1 MALCQQATLS
11 ILTWKAPDTLARTL
25 QSLEPLH
32 GLFHER
38 IVICQESD
46 QREIDLAERYGYRPV
61 AIPRNVGIQ
70 EGLALAVEN
79 SATELVLVLE
89 NDCNYIGG
97 ESGKARLETCLALFE
112 AHHMDVARLGELPP
126 TPRRKYVRCWGS
138 RLPPRRTLVGML
150 RWKEADSCKAEAIS
164 FAGFNSKDVPEIVE
178 VADHLY
184 LTSSSH
190 IGWKNRAFL
199 VRKDFFLGRL
209 LPFARSNPTSRLVN
223 GLPDLEHA
231 INSPKNRNWWRDSHF
246 RIGIVKPGLFAHK
259 RYDRPDLDEKWST
272 GGTVESQGR

>member
-1 MALCQQATLS
+1 MALFQQVTLS
-11 ILTWKAPDTLARTL
+11 ILTWKAPDTLVRTL

-32 GLFHER
+32 ELFQER
-38 IVICQESD
+38 IVICQEGD
-46 QREIDLAERYGYRPV
+46 QCEIDLAERYGYRPV
-61 AIPRNVGIQ
+61 AIPCNVGIQ

-79 SATELVLVLE
+79 AATELVLVLE

-97 ESGKARLETCLALFE
+97 QSGKARLQTCLAMFE

-126 TPRRKYVRCWGS
+126 TPRKKYVKCWGR
-138 RLPPRRTLVGML
+138 RLPPRRTLFGML
-150 RWKEADSCKAEAIS
+150 RWNEADSCKAEAIS
-164 FAGFNSKDVPEIVE
+164 LAGFKSKDVPELE
-178 VADHLY
+178 GVADHLF
-184 LTSSSH
+184 LTSSRH

-199 VRKDFFLGRL
+199 VRKDFFLGQL

-231 INSPKNRNWWRDSHF
+231 INSPKNRNWWRTSDF
-246 RIGIVKPGLFAHK
+246 KIGITKPGLFSHK